1 MPPDRSWPRDVVP
14 VILALALSPLVA
26 ALAPGPA
33 TPLAHEHDLVRAE
46 RSLGLLFEPSVHRW
60 TAAHP
65 PLLGLATLAY
75 AAVHLPVTLG
85 MLAWVRL
92 RRPQAFGL
100 VRDAFVATQALCAVG
115 YVLVPTA
122 PPRMLP
128 GLHDGDAA
136 VSGFDRLFQSPYAAM
151 PSAHVAFA
159 LVVAATVFALART
172 RPARALATLYP
183 AAIVWEIVAT
193 GNHLWLDA
201 VGGLVAAGLG
211 FALAY
216 ARAARVRPPDLQ
228 LEAVT

>member
-1 MPPDRSWPRDVVP
+1 MARERSWPRDGVP
-14 VILALALSPLVA
+14 IFLALALSPLVA

-33 TPLAHEHDLVRAE
+33 RPLVRVHELVHAE

-65 PLLGLATLAY
+65 PLLGLAGFAY
-75 AAVHLPVTLG
+75 VAVHLPVTLG
-85 MLAWVRL
+85 MLAWVWR
-92 RRPQAFGL
+92 RRPHAFGL
-100 VRDAFVATQALCAVG
+100 VRDAFVATQALCVAG
-115 YVLVPTA
+115 YLLVPTA

-128 GLHDGDAA
+128 GLGDGDAA

-159 LVVAATVFALART
+159 LVVSAAVLALARP
-172 RPARALATLYP
+172 RPLRALAWLYP
-183 AAIVWEIVAT
+183 AAVVAEIVAT

-201 VGGLVAAGLG
+201 VGGVVAAALG
-211 FALAY
+211 FALAFV
-216 ARAARVRPPDLQ
+216 RAARVQPPDLQ